1 MNIPGLFIRR
11 PVATTLLAV
20 AILLSGSLAYFRLP
34 VAPLPNIT
42 FPVIVVQ
49 ASMAGAS
56 PDIMAS
62 TVAEPLERRLAS
74 IADVNELTS
83 QSSVGSAQ
91 ITVQFGL
98 SRDIN
103 GAARDVQAAIQA
115 ARADLPSTLRNNPT
129 YREFNPADSPIMVL
143 ALTSATLTPAQ
154 LYDSADSVLQQQL
167 SQVDGV
173 GQITLGGS
181 ALPAVRVE
189 LQPDKLNSYGIGLE
203 DARAAIS
210 AANADSA
217 KGHID
222 EGGQRFEVL
231 SNDQISKAAPYRD
244 LVVAYRNNAPVLLRD
259 VADVE
264 DSAENIRNAGLY
276 NGQQAVLVIVYP
288 LPGSNIVKTVGQ
300 IRKVLPAVEATLPHD
315 VHVNVAIDRSQSVNA
330 AVGDTERTLIIAVL
344 LVIGVVF
351 VFLQSP
357 RAILIPAAALPLSI
371 IGTFGPMYLLGYSLD
386 NLSLMALTIST
397 GFVVDDAVVV
407 LENIVRHVEAGEDVR
422 EAALRGSAEVS
433 FTVISMSLS
442 LIAVFLPILLMP
454 GIVGLLFHEFAVTLS
469 IAILISLV
477 ISLTVTPTMAAYLLK
492 RGKGMHS
499 QARWALWCER
509 QFERFKNAYAR
520 SLDLVLDHSL
530 LVGLTLVALIVLNVF
545 LFKVLPSTFFPE
557 QDNGILQ
564 GQIIADQSISFQA
577 MEQKLAQLQAIVQ
590 KDPAVASVAGFTGG
604 RALNTANVFIELK
617 PLAERKL
624 SATQVVNRL
633 RPKLNA
639 VSGARLFLQ
648 AAQDLRIGGRQSAAE
663 YQYTLTSDDTN
674 ALFTWVPK
682 LVAALTKDRSQI
694 TDVNSDLQQNGL
706 QIYVNMHRATAARY
720 NFAPNQIDNVL
731 YDAFGQRT
739 VSTIYNQIN
748 QYFVV
753 MEVAPQYW
761 QYPQMLDRIRFS
773 TAAGNATGTA
783 QTQMPVSTVTGV
795 TPVTAVSAQ
804 SSSAAT
810 NASNANAEANQLTN
824 SISNSKG
831 GSSSGSADS
840 TAAETLVPY
849 PALASSISNHT
860 ATQVSHQ
867 GGLVAATISFNLPP
881 GGSLSKATAEID
893 QTSRQ
898 LGLPASI
905 HGNYAGAAQ
914 VYAQSMSS
922 MPLLILAAL
931 GAVYIVLGILYENT
945 VHPLTILSTL
955 PSAGIGA
962 TLALL
967 IFGTPFSVIALIGVI
982 LLIGIVK
989 KNAIMMIDVALHL
1002 QREEGMEPRK
1012 AIHDA
1017 AVVRLRPIMMTTAA
1031 AVLGAVPL
1039 AIGIGQGASLR
1050 QPLGITVMGGL
1061 ILSQVFTLYT
1071 TPVIYLYLDRLRAR
1085 LARWSA
1091 TLPWN
1096 RGRDRN
1102 LDARPDASAPT

>member
-1 MNIPGLFIRR
+1 MSIPGLFIKR

-20 AILLSGSLAYFRLP
+20 AILLSGMLAYTKLP

-62 TVAEPLERRLAS
+62 TVAAPLERRLGT
-74 IADVNELTS
+74 IADVSELTS
-83 QSSVGSAQ
+83 TSSVGSAS
-91 ITVQFGL
+91 IVIQFGL

-129 YREFNPADSPIMVL
+129 YREYNPSDSPIMVL
-143 ALTSATLTPAQ
+143 ALTSNTLTRAQ
-154 LYDSADSVLQQQL
+154 LYDSADSVIQQQL

-181 ALPAVRVE
+181 ALPSVRVE
-189 LQPDKLNSYGIGLE
+189 LEPDQLNSYGIGLE
-203 DARAAIS
+203 DVRAAIS
-210 AANADSA
+210 SANANSA

-222 EGGQRFEVL
+222 QGDQRFEVT
-231 SNDQISKAAPYRD
+231 SNDQINKAAPYRD

-259 VADVE
+259 VADVQ
-264 DSAENIRNAGLY
+264 DSAENIRNMGLY
-276 NGQQAVLVIVYP
+276 NGKAAVLVIVYP
-288 LPGSNIVKTVGQ
+288 LPGGNIVNTVAQ
-300 IRKVLPAVEATLPHD
+300 IRKVLPSIEATLPHD
-315 VHVNVAIDRSQSVNA
+315 VHVGIAVDRSQSVNA
-330 AVGDTERTLIIAVL
+330 AVNDTERTLFIAVL

-351 VFLQSP
+351 IFLQSP
-357 RAILIPAAALPLSI
+357 RAILVPAVALPLSI
-371 IGTFGPMYLLGYSLD
+371 VGTFGPMYLLGYSID
-386 NLSLMALTIST
+386 NLSLMALTIGT

-407 LENIVRHVEAGEDVR
+407 LENIVRHVESGMDVR
-422 EAALRGSAEVS
+422 EAALVGSAEVS

-469 IAILISLV
+469 IAILLSLV
-477 ISLTVTPTMAAYLLK
+477 ISLTVTPTMAAYVLNRKTL
-492 RGKGMHS
+492 HS
-499 QARWALWCER
+499 KARWALWYER

-520 SLDLVLDHSL
+520 SLTIVLDHAL
-530 LVGLTLVALIVLNVF
+530 LVGLTLLGLIVLNVF
-545 LFKVLPSTFFPE
+545 LIKLVPSTFFPE
-557 QDNGILQ
+557 QDNGILT

-590 KDPAVASVAGFTGG
+590 KDPAVESVAGFTGG

-617 PLAERKL
+617 PLAQRKL
-624 SATQVVNRL
+624 TASQVVDRL
-633 RPKLNA
+633 RPKLNG
-639 VSGARLFLQ
+639 VSGAKLFLQ
-648 AAQDLRIGGRQSAAE
+648 AAQDLHIGGRQSAAE
-663 YQYTLTSDDTN
+663 YQYTLTSDDPN

-682 LVAALTKDRSQI
+682 LVAALTKERGQV

-706 QIYVNMHRATAARY
+706 QIYINMDRATSARY
-720 NFAPNQIDNVL
+720 GFAPNQLDSVL

-739 VSTIYNQIN
+739 VSTVYNQLN

-753 MEVAPQYW
+753 MEVAPKYW
-761 QYPQMLDRIRFS
+761 QYPQMLDRMRFS
-773 TAAGNATGTA
+773 TAAGNASGTQ
-783 QTQMPVSTVTGV
+783 QTQVSSALVKPV
-795 TPVTAVSAQ
+795 TPVSAISMAQ
-804 SSSAAT
+804 AASTT
-810 NASNANAEANQLTN
+810 NSRNANAEANQLTN
-824 SISNSKG
+824 AISNARG

-840 TAAETLVPY
+840 TASETMVPF
-849 PALASSISNHT
+849 PSLAGYVSNHT

-881 GGSLSKATAEID
+881 GGSLSKATIAID
-893 QTSRQ
+893 QASRQ

-905 HGNYAGAAQ
+905 HGSFAGAAQ
-914 VYAQSMSS
+914 VYAQSMST

-931 GAVYIVLGILYENT
+931 AAVYIVLGILYENT
-945 VHPLTILSTL
+945 VHPITILSTL

-967 IFGTPFSVIALIGVI
+967 IFGTPFSVIAMIGII

-989 KNAIMMIDVALHL
+989 KNAIMMIDVAIHL
-1002 QREEGMEPRK
+1002 QRDEGYEPQR

-1017 AVVRLRPIMMTTAA
+1017 AVIRLRPIMMTTAA

-1061 ILSQVFTLYT
+1061 IFSQVFTLYT

-1096 RGRDRN
+1096 TQS
-1102 LDARPDASAPT
+1102 DASA

>member
-1 MNIPGLFIRR
+1 MSIPSLFIKR

-20 AILLSGSLAYFRLP
+20 AILLSGTLAYFHLP

-49 ASMAGAS
+49 ANLAGAS
-56 PDIMAS
+56 PSIMAS
-62 TVAEPLERRLAS
+62 TVAEPLERRLAT

-83 QSSVGSAQ
+83 TSTVGAAS
-91 ITVQFGL
+91 IVIQFGL
-98 SRDIN
+98 SREIN

-115 ARADLPSTLRNNPT
+115 ARADLPTTLRNNPT
-129 YREFNPADSPIMVL
+129 YREFNPADTPIMVL
-143 ALTSATLTPAQ
+143 ALTSETLTRAQ

-181 ALPAVRVE
+181 ALPSVRVE

-203 DARAAIS
+203 DVRASIA

-222 EGGQRFEVL
+222 QGNQRFEVL
-231 SNDQISKAAPYRD
+231 SNDQINTAAPYRD
-244 LVVAYRNNAPVLLRD
+244 LVIAYRSGAPVFLRD
-259 VADVE
+259 VADVQ
-264 DSAENIRNAGLY
+264 DAAENIRNAGLY
-276 NGQQAVLVIVYP
+276 NGKDAVLVIVYP
-288 LPGSNIVKTVGQ
+288 LPGSNIVKTVAQ
-300 IRKVLPAVEATLPHD
+300 IRKVLPSVEATLPHNIHLD
-315 VHVNVAIDRSQSVNA
+315 IAVDRSQSVNN
-330 AVGDTERTLIIAVL
+330 AVRDTERTLFIAVL

-357 RAILIPAAALPLSI
+357 RAILVPAVALPLSI

-386 NLSLMALTIST
+386 NLSLMALTIGT

-407 LENIVRHVEAGEDVR
+407 LENIVRHVESGMDVK

-442 LIAVFLPILLMP
+442 LIAVFTPILLMP
-454 GIVGLLFHEFAVTLS
+454 GIVGLLFHEFAVVLS

-492 RGKGMHS
+492 REKLHS
-499 QARWALWCER
+499 QSRAALWFER
-509 QFERFKNAYAR
+509 QFQRFKNAYSR
-520 SLDLVLDHSL
+520 SLDIALDHAL
-530 LVGLTLVALIVLNVF
+530 LVGLTLVGLIVLNVF
-545 LFKVLPSTFFPE
+545 LFKLLPSTFFPE
-557 QDNGILQ
+557 QDNGILN

-577 MEQKLAQLQAIVQ
+577 MEQKLAQLQSIVEQ
-590 KDPAVASVAGFTGG
+590 DPAVASVAGFTGG

-617 PLAERKL
+617 PLAQRKL
-624 SATQVVNRL
+624 SATQVVARL

-648 AAQDLRIGGRQSAAE
+648 AAQDLRIGGRQSASE
-663 YQYTLTSDDTN
+663 YQYTLTSDDPN
-674 ALFTWVPK
+674 ALYKWVPK
-682 LVAALTKDRSQI
+682 LVTALGKDSAVV

-706 QIYVNMHRATAARY
+706 QLYVNMDRATAARY
-720 NFAPNQIDNVL
+720 SFAPNQIDNVL

-739 VSTIYNQIN
+739 VSTIFNQLN

-753 MEVAPQYW
+753 MEVAPAYW
-761 QYPQMLDRIRFS
+761 QYPQALDRIRFS
-773 TAAGNATGTA
+773 TAAGNPSGTQ
-783 QTQMPVSTVTGV
+783 QTQMPGSTVSPV
-795 TPVTAVSAQ
+795 TPVTAVSTP
-804 SSSAAT
+804 SAASNT
-810 NASNANAEANQLTN
+810 NSLNSNAEANQLTN
-824 SISNSKG
+824 AIANSRG

-840 TAAETLVPY
+840 TAGETLVPFA
-849 PALASSISNHT
+849 ALASSVSNHT

-867 GGLVAATISFNLPP
+867 GGLVAATISFNLPA
-881 GGSLSKATAEID
+881 GGSLSKATEQIA
-893 QTSRQ
+893 QVSQQ
-898 LGLPASI
+898 LGVPASI
-905 HGNYAGAAQ
+905 HGSFAGAAQ
-914 VYAQSMSS
+914 VYAQSMST

-931 GAVYIVLGILYENT
+931 VAVYIVLGILYENT
-945 VHPLTILSTL
+945 VHPITILSTL

-967 IFGTPFSVIALIGVI
+967 IFGTPFSVIAMIGII

-989 KNAIMMIDVALHL
+989 KNAIMMIDVAIHQ
-1002 QREEGMEPRK
+1002 QRAGMEPRQ

-1071 TPVIYLYLDRLRAR
+1071 TPVIYLYLDRLRMK
-1085 LARWSA
+1085 LVRWSA
-1091 TLPWN
+1091 TMPWN
-1096 RGRDRN
+1096 RQ
-1102 LDARPDASAPT
+1102 LDASASI